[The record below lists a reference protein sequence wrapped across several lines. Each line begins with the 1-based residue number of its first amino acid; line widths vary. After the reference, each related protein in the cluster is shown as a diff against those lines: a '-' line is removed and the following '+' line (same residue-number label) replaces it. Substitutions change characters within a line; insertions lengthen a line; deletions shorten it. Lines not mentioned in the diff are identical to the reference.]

1 MGKRLGPVSS
11 AILLHVSVPAPGY
24 VITNN
29 AHDLYNRNYPV
40 SENEARRNMSTDSGT
55 ELPYMELLNDI
66 ASGEMR
72 AGIHLAAWAGKTGD
86 PELKSCLSLVAD
98 RETSHY
104 HIFKRRISELGSSWK
119 ENDAP
124 EFEERLRVSS
134 SDMADVE
141 KIRWGKAQQ
150 AQRQGPTIQA
160 RYEAAI
166 ADETVDPLTRSLL
179 RWFSDVEAD
188 SGSLLR
194 LVYDGIEAQ
203 AE

>member
-1 MGKRLGPVSS
+1 M
-11 AILLHVSVPAPGY
+11 A
-24 VITNN
+24 
-29 AHDLYNRNYPV
+29 
-40 SENEARRNMSTDSGT
+40 TDSGT
-55 ELPYMELLNDI
+55 ELHYMELLNDI
-66 ASGEMR
+66 ASGEKR
-72 AGIHLAAWAGKTGD
+72 AGIHLAAWAGKTRD
-86 PELKSCLSLVAD
+86 PELKSCLSLVGA

-104 HIFKRRISELGSSWK
+104 HIFKRRISELGYSWQ

-134 SDMADVE
+134 SDMPDIE
-141 KIRWGKAQQ
+141 KILWGKAQQ
-150 AQRQGPTIQA
+150 ALRQGPTIRE
-160 RYEAAI
+160 RYETAI

>member
-1 MGKRLGPVSS
+1 MATENGTG
-11 AILLHVSVPAPGY
+11 LHY
-24 VITNN
+24 
-29 AHDLYNRNYPV
+29 L
-40 SENEARRNMSTDSGT
+40 
-55 ELPYMELLNDI
+55 ELLNDI
-66 ASGEMR
+66 ASGEKR
-72 AGIHLAAWAGKTGD
+72 AGTHLAAWAGKTQD

-98 RETSHY
+98 RETSHH
-104 HIFKRRISELGSSWK
+104 HIFKRRILELGYSWI

-124 EFEERLRVSS
+124 DFQERLRVSS
-134 SDMADVE
+134 SDMPDIE
-141 KIRWGKAQQ
+141 KIRWGKAEQ
-150 AQRQGPTIQA
+150 AKRQGPTIRE

-194 LVYDGIEAQ
+194 QAYASIETE

>member
-1 MGKRLGPVSS
+1 M
-11 AILLHVSVPAPGY
+11 A
-24 VITNN
+24 
-29 AHDLYNRNYPV
+29 
-40 SENEARRNMSTDSGT
+40 TDNVT
-55 ELPYMELLNDI
+55 ELHYLGLLNDI
-66 ASGEMR
+66 ASGERR
-72 AGIHLAAWAGKTGD
+72 AGIHLAAWVEKTQD

-104 HIFKRRISELGSSWK
+104 HIFKRRIAELGYIWK

-124 EFEERLRVSS
+124 DFEERLRVSS
-134 SDMADVE
+134 SDMPDIE

-150 AQRQGPTIQA
+150 AKRQGPAIRE

-188 SGSLLR
+188 SGSLLGQ
-194 LVYDGIEAQ
+194 VYDGIETKAG
-203 AE
+203 

>member
-1 MGKRLGPVSS
+1 M
-11 AILLHVSVPAPGY
+11 A
-24 VITNN
+24 
-29 AHDLYNRNYPV
+29 
-40 SENEARRNMSTDSGT
+40 TDSGI
-55 ELPYMELLNDI
+55 ELHYLKLLNDI

-72 AGIHLAAWAGKTGD
+72 AGVHLAAWADKTQD

-104 HIFKRRISELGSSWK
+104 HIFKRRIFELGHSWK

-124 EFEERLRVSS
+124 DFEERLRVSS
-134 SDMADVE
+134 SDMPDIE

-150 AQRQGPTIQA
+150 AQRQGPAIRE

-194 LVYDGIEAQ
+194 QVYDGVESA

>member
-1 MGKRLGPVSS
+1 M
-11 AILLHVSVPAPGY
+11 AI
-24 VITNN
+24 
-29 AHDLYNRNYPV
+29 DK
-40 SENEARRNMSTDSGT
+40 GT
-55 ELPYMELLNDI
+55 ELHYLGLLNDI
-66 ASGEMR
+66 ASGEKR
-72 AGIHLAAWAGKTGD
+72 AGIHLAAWAGQTQD

-104 HIFKRRISELGSSWK
+104 HIFKRRISELGHSWI

-124 EFEERLRVSS
+124 DFEERLRVSS
-134 SDMADVE
+134 SEMPYIE

-150 AQRQGPTIQA
+150 AQRQGPTIRE

-194 LVYDGIEAQ
+194 QAYEAIETD

>member
-1 MGKRLGPVSS
+1 MT
-11 AILLHVSVPAPGY
+11 AE
-24 VITNN
+24 N
-29 AHDLYNRNYPV
+29 ATKPHYL
-40 SENEARRNMSTDSGT
+40 
-55 ELPYMELLNDI
+55 ELLNDI
-66 ASGEMR
+66 ASGEKR
-72 AGIHLAAWAGKTGD
+72 AGIHLAAWAGKTRD

-104 HIFKRRISELGSSWK
+104 HIFKRRISELGYNWQ

-124 EFEERLRVSS
+124 EFEERLRVSN
-134 SDMADVE
+134 SDMPDVE

-150 AQRQGPTIQA
+150 ALRQGPAIRE

-194 LVYDGIEAQ
+194 LVYDGIEAKD
-203 AE
+203 E

>member
-1 MGKRLGPVSS
+1 M
-11 AILLHVSVPAPGY
+11 A
-24 VITNN
+24 
-29 AHDLYNRNYPV
+29 
-40 SENEARRNMSTDSGT
+40 TDNVT
-55 ELPYMELLNDI
+55 EPHYLELLNDI
-66 ASGEMR
+66 ASGERR
-72 AGIHLAAWAGKTGD
+72 AGIHLAAWATKTQNPG
-86 PELKSCLSLVAD
+86 LKSCLSLVAD
-98 RETSHY
+98 REMSHY
-104 HIFKRRISELGSSWK
+104 HIFKRRILELGHSWI

-124 EFEERLRVSS
+124 EFEERLKVSS
-134 SDMADVE
+134 SDMPDIE

-150 AQRQGPTIQA
+150 ARRQGPAIRE

-194 LVYDGIEAQ
+194 RVYDGIETE

>member
-1 MGKRLGPVSS
+1 M
-11 AILLHVSVPAPGY
+11 A
-24 VITNN
+24 
-29 AHDLYNRNYPV
+29 
-40 SENEARRNMSTDSGT
+40 TDSGT
-55 ELPYMELLNDI
+55 ELHYLELLNDI
-66 ASGEMR
+66 ASGERR
-72 AGIHLAAWAGKTGD
+72 AGIHLAAWADKTQD
-86 PELKSCLSLVAD
+86 PELKSCLSFVAD

-104 HIFKRRISELGSSWK
+104 HIFKRRIFELGYSWK

-124 EFEERLRVSS
+124 DFEERLRVSS
-134 SDMADVE
+134 SDMPDIE
-141 KIRWGKAQQ
+141 KIRWGKAQL
-150 AQRQGPTIQA
+150 AQRKGPTIRE

-194 LVYDGIEAQ
+194 KVYDGIEKA